1 MNRTLV
7 CIALLLTGLF
17 MGSTSVAIPSP
28 TQDIEYMTP
37 AEPVTSLRTSLV
49 PCYSGY
55 RGIGRSVAGREIA
68 GEECPTE
75 TSSLPRRTD
84 RPETDTELESPGMPF
99 PERME

>member
-1 MNRTLV
+1 MKWILLFFTL
-7 CIALLLTGLF
+7 LF
-17 MGSTSVAIPSP
+17 IGPESFAIPSP
-28 TQDIEYMTP
+28 AQEMEYMTP

-68 GEECPTE
+68 GEECPTQ

-84 RPETDTELESPGMPF
+84 RPEPDTELDSPGMPF

>member
-1 MNRTLV
+1 MNRILLFFV
-7 CIALLLTGLF
+7 LLLVGIF
-17 MGSTSVAIPSP
+17 SGPSSFAIPSP
-28 TQDIEYMTP
+28 EQDIEYMTP

-84 RPETDTELESPGMPF
+84 RPETGTELESPGIPF
-99 PERME
+99 QERME

>member
-1 MNRTLV
+1 MYRILLCCTL
-7 CIALLLTGLF
+7 LFFGLF
-17 MGSTSVAIPSP
+17 IGPTSFAIPSP
-28 TQDIEYMTP
+28 NQEVEYMTP

-75 TSSLPRRTD
+75 TSSLPRRKD
-84 RPETDTELESPGMPF
+84 RPETDAELESPGMPF
-99 PERME
+99 QERME